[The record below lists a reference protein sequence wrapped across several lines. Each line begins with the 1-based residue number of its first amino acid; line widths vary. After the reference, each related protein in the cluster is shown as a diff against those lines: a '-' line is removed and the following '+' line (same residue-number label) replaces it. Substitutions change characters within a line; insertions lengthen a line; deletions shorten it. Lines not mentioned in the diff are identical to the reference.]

1 MKRVLHG
8 SWVLLITISLT
19 TGVAWTLD
27 YPPTKKVAVKDS
39 YHGTEIVD
47 DYRWLENA
55 EDPEVIQWTEAQEKL
70 THSLIDNL
78 PQRAFLVHRFDEL
91 WRYDDESVPRKVLEG
106 DRIFYWAK
114 KKEDEKW
121 VYMTKAHE
129 GAEPEILLNPNEW
142 DPTEQLQGVSPSRD
156 GTYVAF
162 GKAQGGDENPVVRIM
177 VVATGEILPD
187 QLRGWKQYVS
197 DWLPDNSGFYYTCKP
212 LEGEVPK
219 GEHEYWH
226 ATWFHKLGTPTE
238 QDVKV
243 FWHDEVKE
251 YWHGVGVSEDGKYEI
266 YYRSLFNAQEV
277 FFRPTG
283 SDDELITLATGLDA
297 EYGVDIIEDKILIR
311 TDKDAPLFK
320 VYMTDVDK
328 PARENWRE
336 FIPEHEKDKLTS
348 INAINGHLYASYMHN
363 AHSVV
368 KIFDLEGNY
377 IRDLPFPTLGSGG
390 VSGYWSQPEVWVYF
404 SSFTYPSTTFKY
416 HFDTNELEVYREF
429 PVEVDVENMT
439 ADQVWYESKDGTPVS
454 MFIVHNKDMKLD
466 GTNPTLL
473 YGYGGFDVSMT
484 PRFTTSALVWLEA
497 GGVYAVANL
506 RGGGEYGREWH
517 EAGMKE
523 NKQNVF
529 DDFIAAAE
537 WLIENKYT
545 NPEKLAIHGASNG
558 GLLVG
563 AATVQRPEL
572 FKAVLCG
579 VPLLDMVKY
588 HTFGLANIWAEEYGS
603 SDDPEQFP
611 YLLAYSPYHN
621 VKEGVRYPAF
631 LVTGSE
637 NDARVDPLHARKM
650 VARLQEV
657 DPDGAPHVL
666 LVRKASGHG
675 GGTTITTQ
683 IEQNAEIRAFLMAQ
697 LGMQTPELAQVE

>member
-8 SWVLLITISLT
+8 SWVFQVTLYLAS
-19 TGVAWTLD
+19 GVAWSLD
-27 YPPTKKVAVKDS
+27 YPPTNKEPVTDS

-47 DYRWLENA
+47 NYRWLEKA

-70 THSLIDNL
+70 THSLIDDL
-78 PQRAFLVHRFDEL
+78 PQKEFLVHRFNEL

-142 DPTEQLQGVSPSRD
+142 DTTEQLQGVSPSRD

-162 GKAQGGDENPVVRIM
+162 GKAQGGDENPVVRVM

-212 LEGEVPK
+212 LEGEVPE

-226 ATWFHKLGTPTE
+226 AAWFHKLGTPIE
-238 QDVKV
+238 QDIKV

-283 SDDELITLATGLDA
+283 SDDELIPLATGLDA

-311 TDKDAPLFK
+311 TDKDAPLYK
-320 VYMTDVDK
+320 VYITDVDK

-336 FIPEHEKDKLTS
+336 LIPEHVKDKLNYIS
-348 INAINGHLYASYMHN
+348 AINGHLYASYMHN

-377 IRDLPFPTLGSGG
+377 LRDMPFPTLGSGG
-390 VSGYWSQPEVWVYF
+390 VSGYWSQPEIWVYF

-466 GTNPTLL
+466 GSNPTLL
-473 YGYGGFDVSMT
+473 HGYGGFDVSMT
-484 PRFTTSALVWLEA
+484 PRFSTSALVWLEA

-517 EAGMKE
+517 EAGMME
-523 NKQNVF
+523 HKQNVF

-579 VPLLDMVKY
+579 VPLLDMVNY

-603 SDDPEQFP
+603 SDKPEQFP
-611 YLLAYSPYHN
+611 YLYAYSPYHN

-657 DPDGAPHVL
+657 DPDGAPHLL

-697 LGMQTPELAQVE
+697 LGMQSPELVVE